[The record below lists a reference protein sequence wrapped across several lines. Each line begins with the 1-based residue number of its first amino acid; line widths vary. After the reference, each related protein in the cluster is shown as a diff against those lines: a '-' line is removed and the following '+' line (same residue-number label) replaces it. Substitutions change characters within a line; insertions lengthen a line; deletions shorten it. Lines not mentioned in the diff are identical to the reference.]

1 MLREKFTENLNYLQ
15 FFSFEVLDYFD
26 SICTDENY
34 EWIVKYFDVL
44 MKEEN
49 KTAEKFDKHHI
60 VPCALLKDENHK
72 IRNETVV
79 LANEIDGNLVKLSVQ
94 NHIIAHHC
102 LWKMFPTNEDIR
114 RPIYLMLG
122 KIDIDNLTENELQE
136 LARIQEDCRKSNMTE
151 EEKKE
156 YFSQWHL
163 KHKEER
169 NKKAKERYEN
179 NREEEAEKARKRREN
194 NKEEINKKERERYKN
209 NKEKYR
215 KRHKEYYENNKE
227 EISKQRKEHRKNHKE
242 ELSEKEKER
251 RERLCYDPIEE
262 ENCNYNTLKYRKSK
276 NKEKYKD
283 VILKDCII
291 QPKPQS

>member
-1 MLREKFTENLNYLQ
+1 MLREKFTENLKYLQ
-15 FFSFEVLDYFD
+15 FFSFEVLNYFD
-26 SICTDENY
+26 SISTDENY

-49 KTAEKFDKHHI
+49 KNAEKFDKHHI

-72 IRNETVV
+72 IRSETVV
-79 LANEIDGNLVKLSVQ
+79 LANGINGNLVKLSVQ
-94 NHIIAHHC
+94 NHIIAHYC

-122 KIDIDNLTENELQE
+122 KINIDNLTENELQE
-136 LARIQEDCRKSNMTE
+136 LARIQEDCRKANMTE

-169 NKKAKERYEN
+169 NKRARELHEINKEREVKKSK
-179 NREEEAEKARKRREN
+179 EWREN
-194 NKEEINKKERERYKN
+194 NKEEINRKDRERYKN
-209 NKEKYR
+209 NKEKYQ

-227 EISKQRKEHRKNHKE
+227 EINRKERERRKNHKE
-242 ELSEKEKER
+242 EFSEKEKER
-251 RERLCYDPIEE
+251 RERFCFDPIEE
-262 ENCNYNTLKYRKSK
+262 ENCNYNTLKRRKSK
-276 NKEKYKD
+276 YKEKYKD
-283 VILKDCII
+283 VILKDCVIPI
-291 QPKPQS
+291 LP

>member
-1 MLREKFTENLNYLQ
+1 MSKRNSTAEIKDSKVVFSKEIIDYFDNLRNEENSDWIDKY
-15 FFSFEVLDYFD
+15 FEVL
-26 SICTDENY
+26 T
-34 EWIVKYFDVL
+34 K
-44 MKEEN
+44 KEN

-72 IRNETVV
+72 IRSKTVI

-94 NHIIAHHC
+94 NHIIAHYW
-102 LWKMFPTNEDIR
+102 LWKMFPNNEDVR

-122 KIDIDNLTENELQE
+122 KLDINNLTENELQE
-136 LARIQEDCRKSNMTE
+136 FARIQEDCRKANMTE

-156 YFSQWHL
+156 YSSQWHL

-169 NKKAKERYEN
+169 NKRARERHEIYKEREVKKSK
-179 NREEEAEKARKRREN
+179 EWREN
-194 NKEEINKKERERYKN
+194 NKEERNRKERERYKN
-209 NKEKYR
+209 NKEKYQ

-227 EISKQRKEHRKNHKE
+227 EINRKERERRKNHKE

-262 ENCNYNTLKYRKSK
+262 ENCNYNTLKYRKSR
-276 NKEKYKD
+276 NKEKYKN

-291 QPKPQS
+291 QLQP